1 MKVILLEKIE
11 NLGSLGDMVDVKP
24 GFARNYLLPQG
35 LATEAT
41 EANVARFEERRAELE
56 QKQAEVLAEA
66 TARGEK
72 LAGLVMTIA
81 ANAGSEGRLF
91 GSVTAQDIA
100 TLITDA
106 GVPVER
112 KEVRIHDGAIRS
124 LGEHTVTLHLH
135 ADVNVEITVNVTAE

>member
-11 NLGSLGDMVDVKP
+11 NLGSLGDTIDVKP

-41 EANVARFEERRAELE
+41 ANNIVLFEARRAELE
-56 QKQAEVLAEA
+56 MKQADVLAAA

-106 GVPVER
+106 GVPVDL
-112 KEVRIHDGAIRS
+112 KKYVSTKVQFA
-124 LGEHTVTLHLH
+124 HL
-135 ADVNVEITVNVTAE
+135 VNIQ

>member
-11 NLGSLGDMVDVKP
+11 NLGTLGDTVDVKS

-41 EANVARFEERRAELE
+41 PANIVLFEERRAELE
-56 QKQAEVLAEA
+56 MKQADALGAA
-66 TARGEK
+66 QARGEK

-106 GVPVER
+106 GVAVDR
-112 KEVRIHDGAIRS
+112 KEVRINDGAIRA
-124 LGEHTVTLHLH
+124 LGEHLVTLRLH
-135 ADVNVEITVNVTAE
+135 ADVDVEITVNVTAE

>member
-11 NLGSLGDMVDVKP
+11 NLGSLGDTVDVKP
-24 GFARNYLLPQG
+24 GFARNYLLPQS

-41 EANVARFEERRAELE
+41 PANIARFEERRAELE
-56 QKQAEVLAEA
+56 MKQADVLAAA

-81 ANAGSEGRLF
+81 ANSGSEGRLF

-106 GVPVER
+106 GVPVDR
-112 KEVRIHDGAIRS
+112 KEVRINDGAIRS

-135 ADVNVEITVNVTAE
+135 TDVDVEITVNVAAE

>member
-41 EANVARFEERRAELE
+41 EVNVARFEERRAELE
-56 QKQAEVLAEA
+56 QKQAATLAEA

-91 GSVTAQDIA
+91 GSVTPQDIA

-112 KEVRIHDGAIRS
+112 KEVRINDGAIRS